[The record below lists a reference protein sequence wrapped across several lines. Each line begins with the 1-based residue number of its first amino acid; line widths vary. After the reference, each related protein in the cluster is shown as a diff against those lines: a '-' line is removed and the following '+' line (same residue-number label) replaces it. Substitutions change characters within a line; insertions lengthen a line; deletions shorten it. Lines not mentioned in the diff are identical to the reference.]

1 MPVVG
6 KVPIEGVKVSNNNV
20 VGGVESSRFF
30 PDRGGRQF
38 MVKTMDAAIDRF
50 TDNLKRIEQEKL
62 LQHEDFKWRI

>member
-20 VGGVESSRFF
+20 VGGVESSRFL
-30 PDRGGRQF
+30 PDRGSRQF

-50 TDNLKRIEQEKL
+50 TDNLKRIE
-62 LQHEDFKWRI
+62 